1 MDEATLAANG
11 LTAGPATGGA
21 SAEQVQ
27 AQQEQQEYVGARRG
41 IGGGPARRIVASPRP

>member
-41 IGGGPARRIVASPRP
+41 IGGPARRIVASPRP